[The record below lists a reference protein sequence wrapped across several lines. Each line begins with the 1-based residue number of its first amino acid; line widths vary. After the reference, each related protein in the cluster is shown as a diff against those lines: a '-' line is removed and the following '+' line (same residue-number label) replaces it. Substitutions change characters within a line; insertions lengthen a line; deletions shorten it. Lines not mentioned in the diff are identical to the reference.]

1 MKNISFLSILLFAF
15 LFTQNNLYSQFSF
28 QLAAQQEYNSNP
40 FKSFI
45 PQSSFISGYEF
56 SAQYELNNLGV
67 LYNGT
72 LVNFGNNQ
80 DRNFYWNLWGV
91 WVYFDSSAVSLSLEQ
106 RINRPLYSYYDYYEL
121 ALNYEHQI
129 NLWGITTNI
138 FPSLTYT
145 SYKNISILDN
155 FKSSLAFTLNK
166 PFEWGTTII
175 LGGSINHKIYT
186 RPNKTDL
193 IQAVNDSNVVENILI
208 ESQNASSI
216 TQLSV
221 FARVAQSIT
230 PSTGLAVQYTN
241 KNILSGMASSI
252 KALNLTYGDESEIF
266 DDPVNYEGNNFLVEI
281 TQIIF
286 DDLKLKLGYY
296 NNSKLYPSQG
306 TYNGNL
312 EYSLDLTRRDTQNI
326 FSFSADKPF
335 SLSENLGIDI
345 GLRYSYIKNSSNSSL
360 FRYSGSSFNLNIG
373 FNF

>member
-1 MKNISFLSILLFAF
+1 MLFAF